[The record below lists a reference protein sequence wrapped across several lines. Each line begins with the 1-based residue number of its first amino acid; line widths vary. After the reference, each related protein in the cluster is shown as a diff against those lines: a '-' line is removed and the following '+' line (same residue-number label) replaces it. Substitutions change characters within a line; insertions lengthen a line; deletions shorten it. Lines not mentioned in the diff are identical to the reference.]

1 MVEEQARSMKVI
13 IDTKQVQAML
23 TLLVGSGD
31 MTPLAQ
37 SELSKLF
44 DGRQNNA
51 GPELPMADEPEAA
64 FRLYVHL
71 SDHVNQPAGA
81 GLDCDECR
89 SELAAYE
96 ALLERL

>member
-1 MVEEQARSMKVI
+1 MEEQARSMKVI

-37 SELSKLF
+37 SELSKLLE
-44 DGRQNNA
+44 GYA
-51 GPELPMADEPEAA
+51 HSAPGPEWPMPDEPEAA